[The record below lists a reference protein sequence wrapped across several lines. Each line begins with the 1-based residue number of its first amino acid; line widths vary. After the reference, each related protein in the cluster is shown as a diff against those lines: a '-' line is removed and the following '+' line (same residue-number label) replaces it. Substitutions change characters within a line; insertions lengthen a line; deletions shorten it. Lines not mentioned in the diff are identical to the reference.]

1 MKKLFAFISILA
13 VAAAALFAD
22 VSAKKNAD
30 GTVDVTFF
38 YGNPRASEVLLAGD
52 FTSWQDGALPMTK
65 GEKGFSITRTFK
77 MGEEARYK
85 FISDGNWTTDLR
97 APAFVDDGFGG
108 KNAHIVVAD
117 LVAGDGDDSGAAKAK
132 INFVSWSMIGLQG
145 QYNTSKVT
153 DDSSR
158 GIDLDNVTVGFKS
171 YDKFTGMFLP
181 NAPFF
186 IELAISQME
195 LDPHQN
201 DGKNYLYKL
210 DRYGEEEIS
219 FKDGVREF
227 VNGITAHP
235 VSYLA
240 GTTNNSEGNKGPGS
254 NPFLGHLKF
263 GWNTPY
269 INFLTGFNYAKPT
282 TQNSILWTTVD
293 GSNWDAGYEHVGGF
307 SEFSLGSKA
316 VAALEEAT
324 GLTFNAVFAPNKSA
338 DRKGYKYGLWSILG
352 VKNDTF
358 AAEVQYNSFY
368 LGDELFYKP
377 FEHDIILGA
386 KGNIG
391 SVKVAG
397 QMLINSYQNIDDMY
411 KTAGGN
417 DFSKVMDLFGYS
429 RSAVAFKDD
438 GFEFAKHT
446 AAEVNAQYKNDF
458 ITLTADYRYRGWE
471 ANMLYVHDHHCD
483 YGKDTQTAQLG
494 QLNTQRFTLDAVA
507 TPTESLS
514 IKFTPYFE
522 LPFVTTDWDAYSAM
536 YSGNSTP
543 NSRIDFASKDSKLFV
558 GYLKADYK
566 LDDLIGKKS
575 SISAYGK
582 VKAVTEDEDKYV
594 GYDSK
599 FLFANAGLKFSLGD
613 MGDTFKGF
621 DLYYG
626 LDNTN
631 STKMFNTV
639 VASLN
644 FASDVR
650 ADVAFGIRS
659 ATKEYDG
666 DINHPFGFGVGVS
679 KKFKAMKKPTV
690 YAQFVYDIDPYKN
703 FGDGQDNLNLDGYCL
718 SEKVKKAAGSPDEP
732 KQDAV
737 DVYEG
742 KAALRVGV
750 RWDI

>member
-97 APAFVDDGFGG
+97 APDFVDDGFGG

-117 LVAGDGDDSGAAKAK
+117 LVAGDDDDSGAAKAK
-132 INFVSWSMIGLQG
+132 INFVSWTMIGLQG

-153 DDSSR
+153 DGSSR

-186 IELAISQME
+186 IELAISEME

-201 DGKNYLYKL
+201 AGKNYLYKL

-254 NPFLGHLKF
+254 NPLLGHLKF

-324 GLTFNAVFAPNKSA
+324 GLTFNAVFAPNQSA

-368 LGDELFYKP
+368 LGDEIFYKP

-411 KTAGGN
+411 KAAGS
-417 DFSKVMDLFGYS
+417 DFWGVMGFFGYS
-429 RSAVAFKDD
+429 RSAIVFKDD

-471 ANMLYVHDHHCD
+471 ANMLYVHDHHAD

-507 TPTESLS
+507 TPTEALS

-522 LPFVTTDWDAYSAM
+522 LPFVTTDWDAYSAI

-582 VKAVTEDEDKYV
+582 VKAVTEDEDKFK

-631 STKMFNTV
+631 SEKMFNTV

-659 ATKEYDG
+659 ATKEFK

-718 SEKVKKAAGSPDEP
+718 SEKVKKEVTSPDEP

-737 DVYEG
+737 KVYEG
-742 KAALRVGV
+742 KAALRVGI